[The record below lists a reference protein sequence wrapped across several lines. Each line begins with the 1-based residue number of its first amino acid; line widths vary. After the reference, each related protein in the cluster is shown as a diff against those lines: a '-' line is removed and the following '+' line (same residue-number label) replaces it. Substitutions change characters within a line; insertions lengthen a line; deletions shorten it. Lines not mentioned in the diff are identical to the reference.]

1 MVSAFLFW
9 RISRGFWDNQ
19 KRRNISKELKNF
31 IESIETIEMIKPL
44 HGFLPNFDKNFLEK
58 NNNNNNNWMMMGRN
72 FHHTKFL
79 HLWSDIFARLK
90 RVTFK
95 LGKFTYCK
103 AFAWLLSLD
112 FLWLLLIE
120 RKKITRGCIIDNW
133 NFSKASESILFRFL
147 FISRSWPPSEWPPL
161 WYKTNGSNCRRRRS
175 HSTFMALA
183 SGDSCEGSKQRAI
196 VLQVWWDSGNASVC
210 CNSGALCFPDSLS
223 RIIWNMARWGWYK
236 LSCQSVKF
244 RSN

>member
-1 MVSAFLFW
+1 MIFF
-9 RISRGFWDNQ
+9 
-19 KRRNISKELKNF
+19 F
-31 IESIETIEMIKPL
+31 ILTIEMIKPF
-44 HGFLPNFDKNFLEK
+44 HGFLPNFDKNFLGKK
-58 NNNNNNNWMMMGRN
+58 NKIIIIIAWWWVETFTIQN
-72 FHHTKFL
+72 FENFA

-103 AFAWLLSLD
+103 AFVRLLSLD
-112 FLWLLLIE
+112 FLGLLLIE

-223 RIIWNMARWGWYK
+223 RIIWNKARWGWYK

>member
-1 MVSAFLFW
+1 MRQSETAKYFEGIEKFH
-9 RISRGFWDNQ
+9 RIDR
-19 KRRNISKELKNF
+19 
-31 IESIETIEMIKPL
+31 
-44 HGFLPNFDKNFLEK
+44 
-58 NNNNNNNWMMMGRN
+58 NNWNDKTFAR
-72 FHHTKFL
+72 FSSKFWQKFL
-79 HLWSDIFARLK
+79 RKKKKIIIIIAWWWVETFTIQNFENFAHLWSDIFARLK

-103 AFAWLLSLD
+103 AFVWLLSLD

-223 RIIWNMARWGWYK
+223 RIIWNKARWGWYK